1 MLVTLKCSHEYDKV
15 SIQTVQSIIY
25 NFLGYWSGLIPRAIG
40 ELTCV
45 GLTYAIA
52 HIVNAYVLEDKA
64 LKAWTQQLASF
75 FASSITYPFQVT

>member
-1 MLVTLKCSHEYDKV
+1 MSTFDDKV
-15 SIQTVQSIIY
+15 SIQTAQSIIF
-25 NFLGYWSGLIPRAIG
+25 FLGYWSGLIPRAIG

>member
-1 MLVTLKCSHEYDKV
+1 MLVTLKCLHSSTRYQFKQHN
-15 SIQTVQSIIY
+15 QSST
-25 NFLGYWSGLIPRAIG
+25 FLGYWSGLIPRAIG

-75 FASSITYPFQVT
+75 FASSITYPFQVI